1 MEQIS
6 NPDREEDIPATLTRS
21 LIDVPCITESE
32 MRRRGQL
39 DTNPFARAVT
49 RTAERSITRA
59 DPRHVKHEHR
69 TDRIDVH
76 IFEERVQSAARE
88 SHVVPGL
95 LRRRFCIDLI
105 ELRR

>member
-6 NPDREEDIPATLTRS
+6 NPDREEYIPATFTGALF
-21 LIDVPCITESE
+21 DVPCVTKSE

-39 DTNPFARAVT
+39 KTNACARAIT
-49 RTAERSITRA
+49 HAGERSVTRA

-69 TDRIDVH
+69 TDRIDIYIV
-76 IFEERVQSAARE
+76 EERVQSAARE
-88 SHVVPGL
+88 RHVIPGL

-105 ELRR
+105 ELSR